1 MSSCED
7 GSRTNMVV
15 LRPWPTSFRQHTR
28 AGMVSM
34 VKAKTTKEQTL
45 VSDTQG
51 QQQQWSEIFLV
62 ASSAIV
68 CNLTREA

>member
-28 AGMVSM
+28 AGMVSIA
-34 VKAKTTKEQTL
+34 KAKNTKGQTL
-45 VSDTQG
+45 VSGTQD
-51 QQQQWSEIFLV
+51 QQQQWSEMFF
-62 ASSAIV
+62 SG
-68 CNLTREA
+68 